1 MASNTQSSV
10 RDNPAQH
17 RFELEVEGEHA
28 VANYRLDGD
37 TMVFTHTETPR
48 HLQGRG
54 IASRLVRAALEMV
67 RARGLKVVPR
77 CGFVADYIR
86 RHPEFRDL
94 VDRA

>member
-1 MASNTQSSV
+1 MTSGMQSSV
-10 RDNPAQH
+10 RDNPAAH
-17 RFELEVEGEHA
+17 RFELDVEGETA

-37 TMVFTHTETPR
+37 TMVFTHTETPQ

-54 IASRLVRAALEMV
+54 IASALVRAALEMA

-94 VDRA
+94 VRA